1 MILTIFAVEQD
12 AVDNP
17 ASLVALLG
25 EVGDPRNLDRKLAI
39 QQDAEPIQVGLSSC
53 WELH

>member
-1 MILTIFAVEQD
+1 MILTNFAVEQA

-17 ASLVALLG
+17 ASLLG
-25 EVGDPRNLDRKLAI
+25 EAGDPRNLDRKLAI